1 MQNCLGALDGTY
13 IKVNVSQTDRP
24 RYRTRK
30 GEVATNVLGVCD
42 TKGDFV
48 FVLAG
53 WEGSAADSCILR
65 DAIARPN
72 WLHVPQ
78 EGFLAPYRGQRY
90 HLQEWQGARNAPAA
104 AKEYFNMKHFA
115 ARNVIERA
123 FDLLKDRWTILRG
136 KSYYLVQIQC
146 RTILV
151 CCLLHNLINREMTN
165 VDFVDDVDEGDST
178 YATIGGDDIQFVENS
193 NEWTQLRDD
202 LAAEMF
208 NEWQLHNE

>member
-1 MQNCLGALDGTY
+1 
-13 IKVNVSQTDRP
+13 
-24 RYRTRK
+24 
-30 GEVATNVLGVCD
+30 
-42 TKGDFV
+42 
-48 FVLAG
+48 
-53 WEGSAADSCILR
+53 
-65 DAIARPN
+65 
-72 WLHVPQ
+72 
-78 EGFLAPYRGQRY
+78 
-90 HLQEWQGARNAPAA
+90 
-104 AKEYFNMKHFA
+104 MKHFA